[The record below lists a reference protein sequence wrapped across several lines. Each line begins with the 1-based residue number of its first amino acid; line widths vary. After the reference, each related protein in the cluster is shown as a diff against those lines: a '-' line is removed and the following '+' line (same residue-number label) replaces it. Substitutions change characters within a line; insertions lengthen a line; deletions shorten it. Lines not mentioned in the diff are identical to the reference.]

1 MPSGAVFTDTNT
13 VYTHPSNHA
22 ISVISGLQGALDSKL
37 ASNANAVSATTATN
51 ATNAVNSD
59 KVDGYHISVA
69 ATGSDANT
77 IYFRV

>member
-1 MPSGAVFTDTNT
+1 VFTDTNT
-13 VYTHPSNHA
+13 VYTHPTNHA

-51 ATNAVNSD
+51 ATNATNAVNSD